1 METFLGNNKVQLFK
15 KLTRPFMNHKKLET
29 KSVVWKNGNRNV
41 ILTVWQDKIK
51 TILTCYL
58 FICLFIFNQVP
69 LSSTRFFNLNVCRI
83 IFNLSAIFIPGC
95 PKMVVQEIRGK
106 RSPLPSWIKLKK
118 TKCGVDWYECGS
130 LVGYLCFYFE
140 ISGDL
145 YDLIGSRLCDLLT
158 NYTFSQ
164 PVRRLKQKHSN
175 QSNFKACLK

>member
-83 IFNLSAIFIPGC
+83 ICNLSAIFIPGC

-118 TKCGVDWYECGS
+118 HSVALIDMNVVHL
-130 LVGYLCFYFE
+130 LVTYVSTLKLVMIFTIWLALVCAIY
-140 ISGDL
+140 
-145 YDLIGSRLCDLLT
+145 
-158 NYTFSQ
+158 SQ
-164 PVRRLKQKHSN
+164 ITLFPSQ
-175 QSNFKACLK
+175 